1 MLLDT
6 HLGLLALDVAGRD
19 LCVGIC
25 YLVFVDA
32 RSSFPE
38 KLAASVS
45 GSRRLPVDPAVLSSN
60 GEAFGVGRVVG
71 SS

>member
-1 MLLDT
+1 MLLDA

-19 LCVGIC
+19 FCVGIC

-32 RSSFPE
+32 RSGFPE
-38 KLAASVS
+38 KLATSIS
-45 GSRRLPVDPAVLSSN
+45 ESWRLPVDPAVLSSN
-60 GEAFGVGRVVG
+60 SKAFGVGRMVG